1 MTKSDELIK
10 KLEELIDPAMSP
22 EEMGKYQGLVDLA
35 KGVKADYTKLG
46 KDYLAAT
53 NGTGT
58 KGEDMKDETAW
69 DEVQKNADA
78 SVDDF
83 LDAFKEKLETEKHDT
98 KKGE

>member
-10 KLEELIDPAMSP
+10 KLEELIDPAMAP
-22 EEMGKYQGLVDLA
+22 EEIAKYQGLVDLA

-58 KGEDMKDETAW
+58 KEEIKDETAW
-69 DEVQKNADA
+69 DEVQKNSDA

-83 LDAFKEKLETEKHDT
+83 LDAFKEKLETEEHN
-98 KKGE
+98 KKGD